1 MCFRKD
7 KINSGLFLW
16 FILEYVASPALFNKE
31 AQIFREGFFLLGFF
45 FFLLFF
51 FFFLISLWFVI
62 ALKL

>member
-31 AQIFREGFFLLGFF
+31 AQIFREGFFVVFCC
-45 FFLLFF
+45 FF
-51 FFFLISLWFVI
+51 FFFKNLLTH
-62 ALKL
+62 LD

>member
-31 AQIFREGFFLLGFF
+31 AQIFREGFFFCC
-45 FFLLFF
+45 FLLFF
-51 FFFLISLWFVI
+51 FSFLKIY
-62 ALKL
+62 

>member
-45 FFLLFF
+45 LLLLFF
-51 FFFLISLWFVI
+51 SFLKIY
-62 ALKL
+62 

>member
-31 AQIFREGFFLLGFF
+31 AQIFREGFFFVVF
-45 FFLLFF
+45 CCFF
-51 FFFLISLWFVI
+51 FFFKNLLTH
-62 ALKL
+62 LD